1 MVDLSQFYAP
11 SGPERVG
18 FILDNDEIVEVDNVS
33 VTPEDGFE
41 VSAEDLVRFEGR
53 TVATWHTHPNETSNL
68 SLDDYLGFLNWPDLR
83 HYIIG
88 NDGVKAFVVKGKTV
102 IGDD

>member
-18 FILDNDEIVEVDNVS
+18 FILDSGEIVEVENVS
-33 VTPEDGFE
+33 VTSEEGFE
-41 VSAEDLVRFEGR
+41 VSAENLIRFEAGA
-53 TVATWHTHPNETSNL
+53 VATWHTHPGESSNL

-83 HYIIG
+83 HYIVG
-88 NDGVKAFVVKGKTV
+88 SDGTKAFVVKGKTV